1 MKLSIKERIQIDNTV
16 SQLSGSF
23 EEQIFIEGL
32 RNDIKMSES
41 EVKKSGLHTVHGQI
55 LWEKDIEKDIDMS
68 KERLDVIHKGI
79 VFLAKNDVFPYI
91 MESEVTTQ
99 IKFSNDD
106 KKTLNS
112 IVDKLSDAGKINQGN
127 LLICKK
133 IKAL

>member
-68 KERLDVIHKGI
+68 KERLDVIKKGVLQI
-79 VFLAKNDVFPYI
+79 AETGNIPFLV
-91 MESEVTTQ
+91 ESEFFQNLKLTKT
-99 IKFSNDD
+99 D
-106 KKTLNS
+106 KKVLNAL
-112 IVDKLSDAGKINQGN
+112 VDKLSDTGKINQGN

>member
-1 MKLSIKERIQIDNTV
+1 MKLSMKDRIQIDNTV

-41 EVKKSGLHTVHGQI
+41 EVKKSGLHTVQGQI
-55 LWEKDIEKDIDMS
+55 IWNKDIEKDIDMS
-68 KERLDVIHKGI
+68 KERFDVIKKGVLQI
-79 VFLAKNDVFPYI
+79 AETGNIPFLV
-91 MESEVTTQ
+91 ESEFFQNLKLTKT
-99 IKFSNDD
+99 D
-106 KKTLNS
+106 KKVLTDL
-112 IVDKLSDAGKINQGN
+112 VDKLSDAGKINQGN